1 MKLSLST
8 RIAESFSDKEKAA
21 VPFEDFSEL
30 AKDNGY
36 HAICMRASIAGIQS
50 PKERVTAVRQIID
63 RLSLTVSMVTGD
75 FAIPE
80 NFERG
85 PQRVTKHH
93 TLPQPCR
100 GVSLRLDADMHEEGR
115 GHRLDGARL

>member
-36 HAICMRASIAGIQS
+36 HAICMRASVAGTHS
-50 PKERVTAVRQIID
+50 SKERVVEVRRILD
-63 RLSLTVSMVTGD
+63 SLDLKVSMVTGD

-80 NFERG
+80 NLERG
-85 PQRVTKHH
+85 PQRVAKHH
-93 TLPQPCR
+93 TLPRPCR
-100 GVSLRLDADMHEEGR
+100 SLHLLPDADMHEEGG